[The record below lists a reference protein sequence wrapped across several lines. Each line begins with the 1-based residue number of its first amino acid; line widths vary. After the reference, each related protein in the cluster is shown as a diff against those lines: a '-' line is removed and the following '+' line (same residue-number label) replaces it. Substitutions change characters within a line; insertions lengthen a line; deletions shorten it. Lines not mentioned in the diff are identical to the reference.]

1 MTDKILIDEWTLI
14 FRRQVGDWSNYKL
27 CRERKGKKK
36 WGVLNS
42 YFLSHNG
49 QRFAMGNESKKA
61 KNTTPGNCCCT
72 FCRRRPLGP
81 WGKC

>member
-49 QRFAMGNESKKA
+49 KRFAMSNESKVFRKKEPELFKKVDA
-61 KNTTPGNCCCT
+61 ALKGQI
-72 FCRRRPLGP
+72 
-81 WGKC
+81 